1 MKNMA
6 ERKSLKK
13 IKKKAVLIL
22 GMYSALTL
30 LAFTGCGK
38 KDGIPSGSIGTM
50 EAADF
55 TEYVKADGTV
65 ECAKPCYV
73 YSTLTLPVEKIL
85 VEEGDRVSAGDLLCV
100 LDTESIEEQ
109 IEVKQAAM
117 DLTERSAST
126 NVEAARH
133 QYNIYTEGLTN
144 GTDANLVEAMANLQM
159 ARETYESAQK
169 AYDDYKESLN
179 LGMDPTLVAADQAV
193 AQAANAIQQAKSMQS
208 ELDDEH
214 GVSDI
219 EKEKAED
226 AVDSANLAY
235 VQAVQ
240 SRENLLR
247 QSDLRLADY
256 AKSAEDAELNYITA
270 QTAYNAAV
278 RALENARALSAD
290 AIEQARITGDLTV
303 EEIQMAQLQKKL
315 LDAQI
320 LADFSGTVTAV
331 NIEVGENSTGVLF
344 VIEDTKDLVLTA
356 KVPEKDIN
364 SISENMSVLVT
375 PKADNSDTYG
385 GSVGRVAESAYKNAS
400 GKTDTSGEDADYKV
414 TVTIDSP
421 DEKIRIGMNAEAEF
435 SVYSKENC
443 IAVPNEAVFT
453 DENGEKYILTASED
467 NGKVAVNKS
476 AVTIIYSGKN
486 MSVIEGKDVKN
497 GTSYITEAANYMEYV
512 GSSVDV
518 AD

>member
-1 MKNMA
+1 
-6 ERKSLKK
+6 
-13 IKKKAVLIL
+13 
-22 GMYSALTL
+22 
-30 LAFTGCGK
+30 
-38 KDGIPSGSIGTM
+38 
-50 EAADF
+50 
-55 TEYVKADGTV
+55 
-65 ECAKPCYV
+65 
-73 YSTLTLPVEKIL
+73 
-85 VEEGDRVSAGDLLCV
+85 
-100 LDTESIEEQ
+100 
-109 IEVKQAAM
+109 
-117 DLTERSAST
+117 
-126 NVEAARH
+126 
-133 QYNIYTEGLTN
+133 
-144 GTDANLVEAMANLQM
+144 
-159 ARETYESAQK
+159 
-169 AYDDYKESLN
+169 
-179 LGMDPTLVAADQAV
+179 
-193 AQAANAIQQAKSMQS
+193 MQS

-247 QSDLRLADY
+247 QSDIRLADY

>member
-1 MKNMA
+1 MKNTA
-6 ERKSLKK
+6 EKRSLKK
-13 IKKKAVLIL
+13 IRKKAVLVL
-22 GMYSALTL
+22 GIYSALTL
-30 LAFTGCGK
+30 LALTGCGK
-38 KDGIPSGSIGTM
+38 KDGIPAGSIGSM

-126 NVEAARH
+126 SVEAAWH
-133 QYNIYTEGLTN
+133 QYNIYTEGLNN
-144 GTDANLVEAMANLQM
+144 GTDVNLVEAMANLQI

-193 AQAANAIQQAKSMQS
+193 AQAATAIQQAKSMQS

-256 AKSAEDAELNYITA
+256 AKSAEDANLNYITA

-290 AIEQARITGDLTV
+290 AIEQAKLKGDLSV
-303 EEIQMAQLQKKL
+303 DEIQLAQLQKKL

-344 VIEDTKDLVLTA
+344 VIEDTKELVLTA

-385 GSVGRVAESAYKNAS
+385 GSVKRVADSAYKNAS

-414 TVTIDSP
+414 TVTIENP
-421 DEKIRIGMNAEAEF
+421 DEKIKIGMNGEAEF
-435 SVYSKENC
+435 LVYSKESC
-443 IAVPNEAVFT
+443 FAVQNEAIFT
-453 DENGEKYILTASED
+453 DENGDKFILTASGD
-467 NGKVAVNKS
+467 SGKVTLKKS
-476 AVTIIYSGKN
+476 PVTVVYAGKN
-486 MSVIEGKDVKN
+486 MSVIEGSDVKT
-497 GTSYITEAANYMEYV
+497 GTRFITEASNYMEYA

>member
-1 MKNMA
+1 MKNTA
-6 ERKSLKK
+6 EKRSLKK
-13 IKKKAVLIL
+13 IRKKAVLVL
-22 GMYSALTL
+22 GIYSVLTL

-38 KDGIPSGSIGTM
+38 KDGIPAGSIANL

-55 TEYVKADGTV
+55 TEYIKADGTV
-65 ECAKPCYV
+65 ECAKAHYV
-73 YSTLTLPVEKIL
+73 YSTLTLPVEQIF
-85 VEEGDRVSAGDLLCV
+85 VEEGDHISEGDLLCV
-100 LDTESIEEQ
+100 LDTESIDEQ
-109 IEVKQAAM
+109 IELKQAAM

-126 NVEAARH
+126 NVEAAWH
-133 QYNIYTEGLTN
+133 QYNIYTEGLNN
-144 GTDANLVEAMANLQM
+144 GTDANLVEAMANLQI

-193 AQAANAIQQAKSMQS
+193 AQAANAIQQAKSMQA

-226 AVDSANLAY
+226 AVDSANLSY

-247 QSDLRLADY
+247 QSDIRLADY
-256 AKSAEDAELNYITA
+256 AKNAEDANLNYITA

-290 AIEQARITGDLTV
+290 AIEKAKLTGDLTV
-303 EEIQMAQLQKKL
+303 DEIQLAQLQNKL

-320 LADFSGTVTAV
+320 LADHSGTVTAV

-375 PKADNSDTYG
+375 PKADNSDTYSG
-385 GSVGRVAESAYKNAS
+385 NVKRVAESAYKNAS

-414 TVTIDSP
+414 TVTIDAP

-435 SVYSKENC
+435 SVYSKEGC
-443 IAVPNEAVFT
+443 FAVPNEAIFT
-453 DENGEKYILTASED
+453 DENGAEFILTSSGD
-467 NGKVAVNKS
+467 SGKVTLQKS
-476 AVTIIYSGKN
+476 PVTIVFAGKN
-486 MSVIEGKDVKN
+486 MSVIEGSDVKN
-497 GTSYITEAANYMEYV
+497 GTCYITEAADYMEYA
-512 GSSVDV
+512 GSTVDV

>member
-1 MKNMA
+1 MKNTA
-6 ERKSLKK
+6 EKRSLKK
-13 IKKKAVLIL
+13 IRKKAVMVL
-22 GMYSALTL
+22 GIYSVLTL

-38 KDGIPSGSIGTM
+38 KDGIPAGSIANL

-55 TEYVKADGTV
+55 TEYIKADGTV
-65 ECAKPCYV
+65 ECAKAHYV
-73 YSTLTLPVEKIL
+73 YSTLTLPVEQIF
-85 VEEGDRVSAGDLLCV
+85 VEEGDHISEGDLLCV
-100 LDTESIEEQ
+100 LDTESIDEQ
-109 IEVKQAAM
+109 IELKQAAM

-126 NVEAARH
+126 NVEAAWH
-133 QYNIYTEGLTN
+133 QYNIYTEGLNN
-144 GTDANLVEAMANLQM
+144 GTDANLVEAMANLQI

-193 AQAANAIQQAKSMQS
+193 AQAANAIQQAKSMQA

-226 AVDSANLAY
+226 AVDSANLSY

-247 QSDLRLADY
+247 QSDIRLADY
-256 AKSAEDAELNYITA
+256 AKSAEDANLNYITA

-290 AIEQARITGDLTV
+290 AIEKAKLTGDLTV
-303 EEIQMAQLQKKL
+303 DEIQLAQLQNKL

-320 LADFSGTVTAV
+320 LADHSGTVTAV

-375 PKADNSDTYG
+375 PKADNSDTYSG
-385 GSVGRVAESAYKNAS
+385 NVKRVAESAYKNAS

-414 TVTIDSP
+414 TVTIDAP

-435 SVYSKENC
+435 SVYSKEGC
-443 IAVPNEAVFT
+443 FAVPNEAIFT
-453 DENGEKYILTASED
+453 DENGAEFILTASGD
-467 NGKVAVNKS
+467 SGKVTLQKS
-476 AVTIIYSGKN
+476 PVTIVYAGKN
-486 MSVIEGKDVKN
+486 MSVIEGSDVKN
-497 GTSYITEAANYMEYV
+497 GTRYITEAADYMEYA
-512 GSSVDV
+512 GSTVDV